1 MKSLLLRLL
10 LGAAGLFAVS
20 LAQAQAPDYPT
31 RPIRFILSQG
41 AGGTTDA
48 VARTIALKLGERFG
62 TQVVVEN
69 RAGANGIIGAE
80 AVARAAPDGYT
91 ITLGSSSTNAI
102 NPSLYKQLPYDALRD
117 FTPISLVGKAYYVV
131 VVHPSVPANSLK
143 ALIALAKAK
152 PGRLNYG
159 SGGSSARIGSEMFN
173 LAAGMQLNHIPYKTS
188 PQALNDLMAGQL
200 DVMIEPVLSAAPHI
214 KSGKLRALAVTTPKR
229 LAQLPEVPT
238 TAEAGLPAYDFSAW
252 LALYAPAGVPSAIV
266 QKLNAEVVR
275 ILALPEVIERFNSVG
290 FESQA
295 STPQQL
301 AEFTQSELA
310 AYVKVVK
317 DAGIPK
323 E

>member
-1 MKSLLLRLL
+1 MKTLLRLL
-10 LGAAGLFAVS
+10 LGAAGLLALPF
-20 LAQAQAPDYPT
+20 AQAQDYPA

-41 AGGTTDA
+41 AGGTTDV
-48 VARTIALKLGERFG
+48 VARTIAQKLGEGLG

-91 ITLGSSSTNAI
+91 ITLGSSSTHAI
-102 NPSLYKQLPYDALRD
+102 NPSLYRQLPYDALRD
-117 FTPISLVGKAYYVV
+117 FAPISLVGKAYYAV
-131 VVHPSVPANSLK
+131 VVHPSVPANSLP
-143 ALIALAKAK
+143 ALIALAKAR

-159 SGGSSARIGSEMFN
+159 SGGSSARIGSEMLN
-173 LAAGMQLNHIPYKTS
+173 LAAGMQLNHIPYKSS
-188 PQALNDLMAGQL
+188 PQALNDLLSGQL

-214 KSGKLRALAVTTPKR
+214 RSGKLRALAVTTPRR

-238 TAEAGLPAYDFSAW
+238 TAEAGLPAYAFSAW
-252 LALYAPAGVPSAIV
+252 LALYTPAGVPAPIV
-266 QKLNAEVVR
+266 QKLNAEMVR
-275 ILALPEVIERFNSVG
+275 ILALPDVIERFQSVG
-290 FESQA
+290 FEAQA
-295 STPQQL
+295 GTPQQL

-310 AYVKVVK
+310 AYARVVR